1 MGGNSRKAAVRR
13 NIYGLIKGKDI
24 LTVHERGISEIDSNV
39 LEVCRIATKSPSLL
53 TERQKCMI
61 WAVWQQLA
69 EANKLHG
76 IRTAITPPANRSSE
90 GSETDN
96 PNHPSYRPIP
106 TDRPTD
112 CQPQTIHPTGD
123 PLRRENST
131 GTPVIPYIEKA

>member
-1 MGGNSRKAAVRR
+1 MKKAARQTGPIGTPMGGNSRKAAVRR

-53 TERQKCMI
+53 TVQQGRMI

-76 IRTAITPPANRSSE
+76 IRNPAKS
-90 GSETDN
+90 
-96 PNHPSYRPIP
+96 
-106 TDRPTD
+106 
-112 CQPQTIHPTGD
+112 D
-123 PLRRENST
+123 PK
-131 GTPVIPYIEKA
+131 G